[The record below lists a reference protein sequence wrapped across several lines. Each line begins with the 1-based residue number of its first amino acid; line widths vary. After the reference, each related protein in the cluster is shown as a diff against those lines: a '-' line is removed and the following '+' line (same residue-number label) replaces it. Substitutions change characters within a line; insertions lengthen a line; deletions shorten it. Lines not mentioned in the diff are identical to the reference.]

1 MKTLSEIILSTSD
14 LPSSLIFQA
23 TATAG
28 GQVAFTRALRPWL
41 LLAPVLTFVVILF
54 IVPLAGILRLSVI
67 GPDGFTLQA
76 YAEFFGD
83 PFYLRVLGRTLSVAL
98 IVTFFCLLLGYPI
111 AYAAARYG
119 GSLGVALVLIV
130 TMSFWTSFLARTY
143 AWMVILGSQGLI
155 ANAARGLGFNPPEML
170 FTGLAANIG
179 MIHILLPF
187 MVLSLFAVMQ
197 KIDTNLLRASASL
210 GATPFQTFRRV
221 FVPLSVPGMINGCA
235 LVYIVCLGFY
245 VTPELLGGP
254 RDQMIARLIGSQ
266 IEQLL
271 DWQEA
276 ATIATVLL
284 GVTLLI
290 FAIYDYFFGLD
301 RLWRS

>member
-1 MKTLSEIILSTSD
+1 MGHLEVD
-14 LPSSLIFQA
+14 
-23 TATAG
+23 AG
-28 GQVAFTRALRPWL
+28 DASRIVIPRALRPWL
-41 LLAPVLTFVVILF
+41 LLAPVLVFVVALF
-54 IVPLAGILRLSVI
+54 LLPLLGILRLSFL
-67 GPDGFTLQA
+67 GPDGVTLEA
-76 YAEFFGD
+76 YAEFFRN
-83 PFYLRVLGRTLSVAL
+83 PFYLTILRRTLTVSL
-98 IVTFFCLLLGYPI
+98 IVTVFCLVLAYPI

-119 GSLGVALVLIV
+119 GTLGMALVLIV

-143 AWMVILGSQGLI
+143 AWMVILGSQGLV
-155 ANAARGLGFNPPEML
+155 ANVLRAIGLEPPQML

-197 KIDTNLLRASASL
+197 RIDANLLRASTSL

-221 FVPLSVPGMINGCA
+221 FLPLSVPGMINGCA
-235 LVYIVCLGFY
+235 LVYIMCLGFY

-254 RDQMIARLIGSQ
+254 KDQMIARVIGSQ

-276 ATIATVLL
+276 ATMAAILL
-284 GVTLLI
+284 AVTLTI
-290 FAIYDYFFGLD
+290 FAVYDYFFGLD

>member
-1 MKTLSEIILSTSD
+1 MSTD
-14 LPSSLIFQA
+14 NRPSSRILEA
-23 TATAG
+23 TPTGG
-28 GQVAFTRALRPWL
+28 GQVAFARALRPWL
-41 LLAPVLTFVVILF
+41 LLAPVLTCVIVLF
-54 IVPLAGILRLSVI
+54 IVPLVGILRLSVI

-83 PFYLRVLGRTLSVAL
+83 PFYLRILARTLWVAL
-98 IVTFFCLLLGYPI
+98 VVTFFCLLLGYPI

-119 GSLGVALVLIV
+119 GTLGMALVLIV
-130 TMSFWTSFLARTY
+130 TMSFWTSLLARTY
-143 AWMVILGSQGLI
+143 AWMVILGSQGLV
-155 ANAARGLGFNPPEML
+155 ANAARALGLDPPKIL
-170 FTGLAANIG
+170 FTGFAANIG

-197 KIDTNLLRASASL
+197 RIDTNLLRASASL

-254 RDQMIARLIGSQ
+254 KDQMIARLVGSQ

-284 GVTLLI
+284 GVTLFI
-290 FAIYDYFFGLD
+290 FAVYDYFFGLD

>member
-1 MKTLSEIILSTSD
+1 MSTSD
-14 LPSSLIFQA
+14 VPSNAVFQA
-23 TATAG
+23 IAPG
-28 GQVAFTRALRPWL
+28 RSQVSLTRAWRPWL
-41 LLAPVLTFVVILF
+41 LLAPALAFVLILF
-54 IVPLAGILRLSVI
+54 VLPLAGILGLSVV
-67 GPDGFTLQA
+67 GPEGFTLQS
-76 YAEFFGD
+76 YVEFFGD
-83 PFYLRVLGRTLSVAL
+83 PFYLRVLGRTLFVAL
-98 IVTFFCLLLGYPI
+98 VVTFFCLVLAYPI

-119 GSLGVALVLIV
+119 GVLGIALVLVV

-143 AWMVILGSQGLI
+143 AWMVILGSQGLL
-155 ANAARGLGFNPPEML
+155 ANTARAFGWDPPKML

-187 MVLSLFAVMQ
+187 MVLSLYAVMQ
-197 KIDTNLLRASASL
+197 RIDTNLLRASASL

-254 RDQMIARLIGSQ
+254 KDQMIARLVGSQ

-284 GVTLLI
+284 GVTLII
-290 FAIYDYFFGLD
+290 FAVYDYFFGLD

>member
-1 MKTLSEIILSTSD
+1 MSAADPTIAPASAAANA
-14 LPSSLIFQA
+14 PS
-23 TATAG
+23 G
-28 GQVAFTRALRPWL
+28 RHAFGRGLRPWL
-41 LLAPVLTFVVILF
+41 LLLPVLLFVIGLF
-54 IVPLAGILRLSVI
+54 VLPLLGILRLSVV
-67 GPDGFTLQA
+67 GPNGLTLEA
-76 YAEFFGD
+76 YADFFSD
-83 PFYLRVLGRTLSVAL
+83 PFYLRVLGRTLITAL

-111 AYAAARYG
+111 AYVAARYAG
-119 GSLGVALVLIV
+119 TLGTALLLIV

-143 AWMVILGSQGLI
+143 AWMVILGSQGLV
-155 ANAARGLGFNPPEML
+155 ANVARVFGWEPPQML

-197 KIDTNLLRASASL
+197 RIDPNLLRASTGL

-221 FVPLSVPGMINGCA
+221 FLPLSVPGMINGCA

-254 RDQMIARLIGSQ
+254 KDQMIARLIGSQ

-276 ATIATVLL
+276 ATMAAVLL
-284 GVTLLI
+284 VVTLTI
-290 FAIYDYFFGLD
+290 FAVYDYFFGLD